1 MPLLDAESFRPLV
14 PLPIAVPVAFAQL
27 SPCTVAKAQPAVS
40 LQLLA
45 VWKVSA
51 SAFRVTAAVVV
62 MIGSV
67 LSFPD
72 FGWIEAAQLLVGV
85 SCLRMIARFVESEQF
100 ASPFADGT
108 LLAVGGLWVAVI
120 AVGNTFF
127 DGAEARS
134 QIIIVL
140 GCMALFLAGMIIR
153 WNEGP
158 RWYEHDYAA

>member
-1 MPLLDAESFRPLV
+1 MSRKREKRPEHERGLRILLLPFTHFR
-14 PLPIAVPVAFAQL
+14 QL
-27 SPCTVAKAQPAVS
+27 DNWRR
-40 LQLLA
+40 LA
-45 VWKVSA
+45 LA
-51 SAFRVTAAVVV
+51 GAVVV

-72 FGWIEAAQLLVGV
+72 FGWIEAAELLVAV
-85 SCLRMIARFVESEQF
+85 SCLRMIARYVESEQF

-120 AVGNTFF
+120 ALGNTFF

-140 GCMALFLAGMIIR
+140 GCVALFLAGMIIR

>member
-1 MPLLDAESFRPLV
+1 MSRKREKRPVHERGLRILLLPFTHFRQLDNWRR
-14 PLPIAVPVAFAQL
+14 VA
-27 SPCTVAKAQPAVS
+27 
-40 LQLLA
+40 LA
-45 VWKVSA
+45 G
-51 SAFRVTAAVVV
+51 AVVV

-72 FGWIEAAQLLVGV
+72 FGWIEAAQLLVAV
-85 SCLRMIARFVESEQF
+85 SCLRMIARYVESEQF

-120 AVGNTFF
+120 ALGNTFF

-140 GCMALFLAGMIIR
+140 GCVALFLAGMIIR